1 MGQKRT
7 KLFEVHEGGRAM
19 MVFKRKQI
27 VILALIL
34 MIVVAGYL
42 QYSYRQ
48 GSTSEDVDGK
58 LGEAV
63 YVDNEIDNEGL
74 PGTELNA
81 SDNTQDQKNINASKM
96 ANDYFV
102 QAKID
107 KEQSRSKTNESLK
120 AITDDINASKETI
133 AEAFDK
139 MITITE
145 NADKEMRI
153 ESLINKMGFE
163 ESFVVFANNGSVD
176 IVVKTPSLSTSQ
188 TAQITDIVI
197 RQGEVA
203 VKDIHIKPLF

>member
-1 MGQKRT
+1 
-7 KLFEVHEGGRAM
+7 

-74 PGTELNA
+74 AGTELNA
-81 SDNTQDQKNINASKM
+81 SDNTQDQKNVNASKM

-163 ESFVVFANNGSVD
+163 ESFVVFADSGSVD
-176 IVVKTPSLSTSQ
+176 VVVKTPSLSTSQ

>member
-1 MGQKRT
+1 
-7 KLFEVHEGGRAM
+7 M

-48 GSTSEDVDGK
+48 GSTSADMDGK

-63 YVDNEIDNEGL
+63 YVDNEIDNVGL
-74 PGTELNA
+74 AGSELNA
-81 SDNTQDQKNINASKM
+81 ADNTQTQKNVNASKM

-102 QAKID
+102 QAKMD
-107 KEQSRSKTNESLK
+107 KEQSRSKSNESLK
-120 AITDDINASKETI
+120 TITEDINASKETK
-133 AEAFDK
+133 AEAYDK
-139 MITITE
+139 MIAITS

-153 ESLINKMGFE
+153 EALINKMGFA
-163 ESFVVFANNGSVD
+163 ESFVLFADNGSVD
-176 IVVKTPSLSTSQ
+176 IVIKTPSLSTSQ
-188 TAQITDIVI
+188 TAQITDVVI

-203 VKDIHIKPLF
+203 VEDIHIKPLF

>member
-1 MGQKRT
+1 
-7 KLFEVHEGGRAM
+7 M

-48 GSTSEDVDGK
+48 GSTSADMNGK

-74 PGTELNA
+74 AGLDIDTVE
-81 SDNTQDQKNINASKM
+81 NTKAQSNVSASKM

-102 QAKID
+102 QAKMD
-107 KEQSRSKTNESLK
+107 KEQSRSKGNESLK
-120 AITDDINASKETI
+120 AITQDINASKEI
-133 AEAFDK
+133 KAEAYDK
-139 MITITE
+139 MMAITA

-153 ESLINKMGFE
+153 ETLINKMGFA
-163 ESFVVFANNGSVD
+163 ESIVVFADNGSID
-176 IVVKTPSLSTSQ
+176 IVIKTPSLSTSQ
-188 TAQITDIVI
+188 TAQITDIVT
-197 RQGEVA
+197 RQAKADVD
-203 VKDIHIKPLF
+203 DIHIKTLF